1 MSLITTTDELA
12 QACQRL
18 ARSPFVT
25 VDTEFLRETTF
36 WPILCVVQLA
46 SDDEAMAIDALAPG
60 LDLEPLLQLMADED
74 VVKVFHAAR
83 QDLEIF
89 WKLSGVLPT
98 PLFDTQVAAMVC
110 GYGEQVSYSE
120 LAHSICHVAI
130 DKSSR
135 FTDWARRPLAEAQI
149 DYAIGD
155 VTHLRD
161 IYREL
166 SKRVAA
172 TGRQS
177 WLDDEMKTLNSPSTY
192 EQHPERA
199 WERYRT
205 KARKPRD
212 LAVLMELAAWRES
225 EAQARDVPRAR
236 VLKDDVL
243 IELAL
248 AAPRSVE
255 ALGNLRAFPRG
266 MERSRAGGEIL
277 AAVERGLARDP
288 KTLPKIERDRRNGA
302 NVGATVELLKVLL
315 RQVSEESG
323 VAGKLIATV
332 DDLEV
337 DRLERQGGSARA
349 QRLAAQTVRR
359 PGARAQ
365 TRPPGADGRERQG
378 RHARMERRRSA
389 EPGRLTT
396 RRSSALAHPH
406 HRPHSPSKD
415 GRLSTPYAD
424 GPPPPLRVGGMSGG
438 GLILPH
444 EMGEGDRAEG
454 AMTGRPSA

>member
-1 MSLITTTDELA
+1 MSLITTSQELEA
-12 QACQRL
+12 ACLRM
-18 ARSPFVT
+18 ARHPFVT

-46 SDDEAMAIDALAPG
+46 TDEEALAIDALADG
-60 LDLEPLLQLMADED
+60 LDLEPLLGLMADER

-110 GYGEQVSYSE
+110 GYGDQVSYSE
-120 LAHSICHVAI
+120 LVHSVCHVAI

-149 DYAIGD
+149 EYAIGD

-161 IYREL
+161 VYKAL
-166 SKRVAA
+166 TKRLAA

-177 WLDDEMKTLNSPSTY
+177 WLEDEMKALTTPEIY

-199 WERYRT
+199 WERYKSR
-205 KARKPRD
+205 ARKPRD
-212 LAVLMELAAWRES
+212 LAVLMELAAWRER
-225 EAQARDVPRAR
+225 EAQARDVPRSR

-248 AAPRSVE
+248 AAPRSLE

-277 AAVERGLARDP
+277 EAIERGLARDP
-288 KTLPKIERDRRNGA
+288 KSLPKVERERRNGA
-302 NVGATVELLKVLL
+302 NVAATVELLKVLL

-332 DDLEV
+332 DDLEAIAGNDKADV
-337 DRLERQGGSARA
+337 PALAGWRRKLFGQRALELKHG
-349 QRLAAQTVRR
+349 RLALTVENGKVVTLEWR
-359 PGARAQ
+359 
-365 TRPPGADGRERQG
+365 D
-378 RHARMERRRSA
+378 A
-389 EPGRLTT
+389 E
-396 RRSSALAHPH
+396 
-406 HRPHSPSKD
+406 
-415 GRLSTPYAD
+415 
-424 GPPPPLRVGGMSGG
+424 GPPAPV
-438 GLILPH
+438 
-444 EMGEGDRAEG
+444 
-454 AMTGRPSA
+454 